1 MPYTNAVSFVLPACD
16 GVVASR
22 LVMTLWGGEPDYTCQ
37 MTVAVNGTNLPVANP
52 FVFGAT
58 TDMNAL
64 FVSDS
69 PCAYGSGY
77 GVWLVTL
84 PVPGGMLCTS
94 TNGSTNTVTV
104 VRTTPDNFDGRMQ
117 HVTLVAVYQSS
128 ALTNEFDYALAEG
141 SGDIYGAPTSPEVNQ
156 RTVVFG
162 GVNPTDATTAT
173 LTALYTYGHTGEN
186 DELFFNGA
194 QLGGDDIAQW
204 DISVADYGPSVVSF
218 GVLANLAATNTVN
231 FTVAAGVV
239 PATTEP
245 DLRPQFAALVV
256 TRPILA
262 PTLTITVQTNQASL
276 TITGESN
283 RTYTV
288 LSSTN
293 LLNWNQA
300 VSLVSSNSVS
310 QWLAPAT
317 NTARFFRVL
326 AQ

>member
-1 MPYTNAVSFVLPACD
+1 
-16 GVVASR
+16 
-22 LVMTLWGGEPDYTCQ
+22 
-37 MTVAVNGTNLPVANP
+37 
-52 FVFGAT
+52 
-58 TDMNAL
+58 
-64 FVSDS
+64 
-69 PCAYGSGY
+69 
-77 GVWLVTL
+77 
-84 PVPGGMLCTS
+84 
-94 TNGSTNTVTV
+94 V
-104 VRTTPDNFDGRMQ
+104 VRTTPDDFDGRMQ

-141 SGDIYGAPTSPEVNQ
+141 SGDIYGIPTPPEVNQ
-156 RTVVFG
+156 RRVVFG
-162 GVNPTDATTAT
+162 GVNPTNATAAT

-218 GVLANLAATNTVN
+218 PVLANLAATNTVN

-239 PATTEP
+239 PAATEP
-245 DLRPQFAALVV
+245 DLRPQFAALAV